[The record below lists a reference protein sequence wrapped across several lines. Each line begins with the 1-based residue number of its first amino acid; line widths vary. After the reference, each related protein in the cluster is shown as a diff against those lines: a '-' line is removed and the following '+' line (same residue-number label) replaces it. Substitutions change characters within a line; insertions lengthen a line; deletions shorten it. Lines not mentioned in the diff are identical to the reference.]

1 MENSFIVPL
10 LLVTTT
16 SRTLNLAACARL
28 VRLLLAY
35 ATASRSSLSRVLL
48 VLSALKNLCSIL
60 QSVFTT
66 PSLHS
71 SLIRT
76 AMRTLPERIS
86 PARDPVTMWSREEVL
101 ERYRIRKDKGWEK
114 RAVHRKLERDY
125 QGDIYPWTSAFE
137 HYLSNYERARLRTR
151 WTRTYAELRINSENA
166 TKAGIIS
173 AISVGELHKWH
184 TFERF
189 HLIQDQLGWWFK
201 RWIIEIYQKDPRK
214 DKIETCRNNSQEKL
228 KRLLCSH
235 FGALEELSIAKPNI
249 SMGFVLESQYHVSCF
264 A

>member
-173 AISVGELHKWH
+173 V
-184 TFERF
+184 RF
-189 HLIQDQLGWWFK
+189 CGSGTVRKSASSKARHDEWWFK